1 MDDLCLCSR
10 LALPDNEAQT
20 FLLIAKA
27 TRHGGGLNA
36 NARELAGE
44 MNLASTSV
52 EDALR
57 QLIARKLIKKIGSGK
72 KATLVCLCH
81 RPGKARPNR

>member
-1 MDDLCLCSR
+1 M
-10 LALPDNEAQT
+10 
-20 FLLIAKA
+20 
-27 TRHGGGLNA
+27 H
-36 NARELAGE
+36 
-44 MNLASTSV
+44 LASTTV

-57 QLIARKLIKKIGSGK
+57 QLIARNLIKKIGSGK